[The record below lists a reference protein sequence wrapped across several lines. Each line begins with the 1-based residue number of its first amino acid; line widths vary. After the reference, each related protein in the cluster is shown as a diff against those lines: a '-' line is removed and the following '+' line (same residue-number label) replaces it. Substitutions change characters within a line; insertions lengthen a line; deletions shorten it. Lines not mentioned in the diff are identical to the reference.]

1 MNILAVYCHPE
12 PQSFTH
18 AMLDVAQRT
27 AAQSGHTM
35 DVIDLY
41 ARPPAP
47 PAGRGDFSA
56 LSDPDLFHYQTE
68 QRIACEQGTFSA
80 DIAQDQVLVA
90 KADLLLLLF
99 PLWWGGPP
107 ALLKSWF
114 EKVMAYGFAY
124 VDGARFET
132 ALFAGKL
139 ALCAITTGGTAAR
152 FSEDGTY
159 GSIEKVLWPLH
170 HCQLRYLGYAVEPP
184 FVAYAAPRVT
194 PEDRAA
200 MLRELE
206 SRLNEVCGSNAVKGL
221 QG

>member
-18 AMLDVAQRT
+18 AMLDVAQE
-27 AAQSGHTM
+27 AAARGGHRM

-47 PAGRGDFSA
+47 PAGPGDFA
-56 LSDPDLFHYQTE
+56 VLSDPAHFHYQTE
-68 QRIACEQGTFSA
+68 QRIACEQSTFST
-80 DIAQDQVLVA
+80 DIAQDQALVA
-90 KADLLLLLF
+90 GADILLLLF

-132 ALFAGKL
+132 ALFAGKR

-152 FSEDGTY
+152 FSQDGTY

-170 HCQLRYLGYAVEPP
+170 HCQLRYLGYAVEAP
-184 FVAYAAPRVT
+184 FVAYAAPRVS
-194 PEDRAA
+194 PEERGA
-200 MLRELE
+200 MLRDLE
-206 SRLNEVCGSNAVKGL
+206 SRLSEVCAGGGGKGL